1 MGFSNECAKCLTCK
15 TSCKKRVEDEL
26 LGLSVLAADAGKG
39 VAEEELL
46 IDLEFIPAE
55 PKVTEELL
63 IDLEMDVAELERTKF
78 QPRIQNLEKVGDLE
92 ILGEELLID
101 MNHVQR

>member
-1 MGFSNECAKCLTCK
+1 MLNVRK
-15 TSCKKRVEDEL
+15 TSSKKRVEDEL

-46 IDLEFIPAE
+46 INLEFIPAE

-63 IDLEMDVAELERTKF
+63 IDLEMDVAEVK
-78 QPRIQNLEKVGDLE
+78 NC
-92 ILGEELLID
+92 
-101 MNHVQR
+101 

>member
-1 MGFSNECAKCLTCK
+1 MLNVRK
-15 TSCKKRVEDEL
+15 TSSKKRVEDEL

-63 IDLEMDVAELERTKF
+63 IDLEMDVAELERTKDSKPVESRRF
-78 QPRIQNLEKVGDLE
+78 GDFRRSITDRYE
-92 ILGEELLID
+92 PCRD
-101 MNHVQR
+101 K